1 MVTEEI
7 NRLVSELEYPDPQ
20 RRRCAAKQLKNADER
35 ALYPLI
41 KALEDEDPG
50 VSDAAM
56 RALINIGGEVTAYMM
71 LPLLREHALLRNT
84 ALLILKEIGNIKI
97 IRRLLN
103 DKDDDVRKFG
113 IDLISELKD
122 KECCAYLKKLIK
134 DPNPNVR
141 AATASAIGEIG
152 CHNLKD
158 ELIEALKDD
167 EWVCFSAIDS
177 IGKLKDPEFVNA
189 LIPLLDSP
197 SEAIRY
203 ATLEAL
209 SGIPHPKAIEFLK
222 DYLKKAGETEKRLII
237 KGLIEIGL
245 TPDDTS
251 LKNVFLEMLS
261 SDDRDDMIH
270 ALKGLM
276 HIRARDA
283 IKDILDRGGAMDP
296 LDPLQQ
302 DMITIIR
309 EAVVGIGSCESLI
322 ETLQS
327 DDLKYRAKVIAI
339 DAIGELGCKDAVD
352 VLVELR
358 KSEIRD
364 IRRAGVKA
372 IGMLQPDNI
381 YEDIITAIDDPDG
394 HVRRAAIKAL
404 GEIGDERVFEPLM
417 EVLEKEP
424 YRDVKEEAV
433 ITLIRLDEGRFLK
446 DMDSYDVY
454 TKKLIARFTSNPEV
468 LVSLIGSKEIEV
480 VRIEAIRRLGMFAI
494 DEKYLNII
502 KELLYDDNVEI
513 RRASV
518 LSLIDGGYGD
528 EFFVRLLDDTDMW
541 VRYYAVKGIG
551 AVAPEKHI
559 DRLKEMLDDENV
571 PVVMET
577 VKILGRFLDRDDVR
591 EHIERLIDHPEKEVR
606 EGVQEVLNLSWKR

>member
-1 MVTEEI
+1 MFAEEI
-7 NRLVSELEYPDPQ
+7 NRLLGELESPDPQ
-20 RRRCAAKQLKNADER
+20 RRRYAAEQLQNADER

-56 RALINIGGEVTAYMM
+56 RSLINIGGEVTAYMM

-122 KECCAYLKKLIK
+122 KESCIYLKTLIK

-141 AATASAIGEIG
+141 AATASAIGKIG

-167 EWVCFSAIDS
+167 DWVCFSAIDS
-177 IGKLKDPEFVNA
+177 IGRLKDPEFVNA
-189 LIPLLDSP
+189 LIPLMDSP

-203 ATLEAL
+203 ATVEAL
-209 SGIPHPKAIEFLK
+209 SGIPHPEAIEFLK
-222 DYLKKAGETEKRLII
+222 GYLKKAGEIEKRLII
-237 KGLIEIGL
+237 KGLIEAGL

-251 LKNVFLEMLS
+251 LKDTFLEMLN

-276 HIRARDA
+276 LIRATDA

-296 LDPLQQ
+296 LNPLQQ

-322 ETLQS
+322 KILQS

-339 DAIGELGCKDAVD
+339 EAIGELGCKDAVG
-352 VLVELR
+352 VLVELL
-358 KSEIRD
+358 KSDIRD

-372 IGMLQPDNI
+372 MGRLQPDNA
-381 YEDIITAIDDPDG
+381 YDDIITAIDDPDG

-404 GEIGDERVFEPLM
+404 GEIGDERAFEPLK

-433 ITLIRLDEGRFLK
+433 ITLIKLNESRFLE
-446 DMDSYDVY
+446 DMDRYDAY

-468 LVSLIGSKEIEV
+468 LVKLIGPEEME
-480 VRIEAIRRLGMFAI
+480 VRIEAIRRLGRFVV
-494 DEKYLNII
+494 DEKYLSII
-502 KELLYDDNVEI
+502 KKLLDNDNVEI

-518 LSLIDGGYGD
+518 LSLIDGGYGED
-528 EFFVRLLDDTDMW
+528 LFVRLLGDTDMW

-551 AVAPEKHI
+551 IVAPDKHL
-559 DRLKEMLDDENV
+559 DRLKEMLNDRNV

-577 VKILGRFLDRDDVR
+577 VKILGRYLNQNDVK
-591 EHIERLIDHPEKEVR
+591 EQLERLIDHPEEEVR
-606 EGVQEVLNLSWKR
+606 ESVQEVLNLSWKR

>member
-7 NRLVSELEYPDPQ
+7 NRLLRELESSDPQ
-20 RRRCAAKQLKNADER
+20 RRRYAAEQLQNADER

-41 KALEDEDPG
+41 KALEDDDPG

-56 RALINIGGEVTAYMM
+56 RSLINIGGEVTAYMM

-84 ALLILKEIGNIKI
+84 ALLILKEIGNIDI
-97 IRRLLN
+97 IRKLLD

-113 IDLISELKD
+113 IDLVSELKD
-122 KECCAYLKKLIK
+122 KESCIYLKKLIK

-158 ELIEALKDD
+158 ELIEALQDD

-177 IGKLKDPEFVNA
+177 IGKLKDPDFVNA
-189 LIPLLDSP
+189 LIPLVDSP

-203 ATLEAL
+203 ATVEAL
-209 SGIPHPKAIEFLK
+209 SGIPHPKSIEFLK
-222 DYLKKAGETEKRLII
+222 EYLKKAGEAEKRLII

-251 LKNVFLEMLS
+251 LKDIFLEMLR

-276 HIRARDA
+276 LIKAGDA
-283 IKDILDRGGAMDP
+283 IRDILERGGAMDP

-322 ETLQS
+322 EALHT

-339 DAIGELGCKDAVD
+339 EAIGELGCKDAVD
-352 VLVELR
+352 VLVELL
-358 KSEIRD
+358 KSESRD
-364 IRRAGVKA
+364 IRRAGIKA
-372 IGMLQPDNI
+372 IGRLQPDNI
-381 YEDIITAIDDPDG
+381 YEDIITAIDDADG

-404 GEIGDERVFEPLM
+404 GAIGDERVFEPLM
-417 EVLEKEP
+417 DVLEKEP

-446 DMDSYDVY
+446 DMDRYDGY

-468 LVSLIGSKEIEV
+468 LVSLIGSEEIE
-480 VRIEAIRRLGMFAI
+480 VRIEAIRRLGMFAV

-528 EFFVRLLDDTDMW
+528 ELFVRLLGDTDMW

-551 AVAPEKHI
+551 AVAPEKHL

-577 VKILGRFLDRDDVR
+577 VKILGRYLDRDDVR
-591 EHIERLIDHPEKEVR
+591 EHMERLIDHPEEEVR